1 MPRVFPLPLLLTLLL
16 APVAGAEE
24 ESTAEK
30 PSTGVSMGFGIDFFK
45 LETSDEEFRLK
56 ILDLGLLSLYDQE
69 RSDPDRSRLE
79 ILRLPFIDTFS
90 RERDGEARALSILD
104 IPFFTLFRR
113 EQGEA
118 GARDLRFLKL
128 PLIGSLYA
136 DHRDEDGAER
146 QILYLIRYK
155 TVHGPDLDVD

>member
-1 MPRVFPLPLLLTLLL
+1 MPRVFPLPLLVALLV
-16 APVAGAEE
+16 APVASAEE
-24 ESTAEK
+24 ESAAEE

-69 RSDPDRSRLE
+69 RRDPDRSRLE

-90 RERDGEARALSILD
+90 RERDGEERALRILN
-104 IPFFTLFRR
+104 IPLFTLFRR
-113 EQGEA
+113 EEGKD

-128 PLIGSLYA
+128 PLIGSFYA
-136 DHRDEDGAER
+136 DQRDEHGEER
-146 QILYLIRYK
+146 QILYLFRLK
-155 TVHGPDLDVD
+155 TIHGPDLDVD